1 MLCTKSAIVMPLVIA
16 GLVAF
21 TFVPREAQ
29 IATKEAP
36 NAGGDLDIDKI
47 GNGAKITAALFEDS
61 ATGVANSSLE
71 EWSTTLV
78 DSSPNSSFNSQSSV
92 PDREA
97 HLKEWR
103 VERQS
108 TLAETAHGVE
118 LKSTKSLLEIPF
130 WPGQKLSP
138 SNPQSEALKTQSI
151 VNTPEKSS
159 E

>member
-1 MLCTKSAIVMPLVIA
+1 MLCSKSAIVMPLVIA

-47 GNGAKITAALFEDS
+47 GNGANITAALFEDS

-108 TLAETAHGVE
+108 TLAETAHAV
-118 LKSTKSLLEIPF
+118 
-130 WPGQKLSP
+130 W
-138 SNPQSEALKTQSI
+138 N
-151 VNTPEKSS
+151 
-159 E
+159 